1 MSELLSDF
9 VSRVISAAGA
19 LDLEAVVRSE
29 LASADFRGGT
39 GEDVLR
45 GSHLPVDID
54 TVTIG
59 HFPILF
65 GRLPVSPD
73 VALVR
78 DGVRRYRNQCVV
90 ARSHLAPGQVLDLQL
105 WLVGPDGSEDDP
117 EWRALALAI
126 ERDDRV
132 ARKLVWLPPEHL
144 DERDEAFA
152 GFIARTFLARP
163 WEALPPQP
171 AAPLD
176 RLSAL
181 VDVAAELGIDQSVV
195 DRWFELADSDLAD
208 GAELIDA
215 LVEAWPEI
223 TS

>member
-1 MSELLSDF
+1 MSQLLSDF
-9 VSRVISAAGA
+9 VLRVNSAAKA
-19 LDLEAVVRSE
+19 LDVEVVVRNE
-29 LASADFRGGT
+29 LVSADFRGGT

-54 TVTIG
+54 TMSIG
-59 HFPILF
+59 HFPILL
-65 GRLPVSPD
+65 GRLPISPD

-90 ARSHLAPGQVLDLQL
+90 ARSHLPPEQVLDLQL
-105 WLVGPDGSEDDP
+105 WLLGPDGSENDP

-132 ARKLVWLPPEHL
+132 ARKLVWLPPERL
-144 DERDEAFA
+144 EELDEAFA
-152 GFIARTFLARP
+152 RFIARTFLARP
-163 WEALPPQP
+163 WEALPPRP

-181 VDVAAELGIDQSVV
+181 INVAAELDIEQSVV

-215 LVEAWPEI
+215 LVDAWPEI
-223 TS
+223 TP